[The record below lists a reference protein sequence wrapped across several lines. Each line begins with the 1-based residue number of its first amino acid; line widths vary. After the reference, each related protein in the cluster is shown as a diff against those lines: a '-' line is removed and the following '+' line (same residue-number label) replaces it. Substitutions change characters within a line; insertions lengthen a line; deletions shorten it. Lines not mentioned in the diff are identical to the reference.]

1 VALPTGRCEMT
12 TVQENVVTDDAQAV
26 PAGVPLARRLRP
38 LIGMTVVAA
47 VALASGMGGGADRYE
62 IFVATHFLAFVIAA
76 AGLNI
81 LYGYSGL
88 VSLGHGAFFSVG
100 AYGMGWGLLN
110 TGLPFAV
117 LLVLVLLAA
126 VAIGLVLVL
135 PTLRVQGHFLAMVTV
150 AYASV
155 VHVILVNWDS
165 VTGGPLGLSISP
177 RRLETWVP
185 SEEVLFG
192 FAVVTAAAALLF
204 MSLVRTSSVG
214 RAWRSIRQSEVSA
227 ACLAVPVRRYR
238 VLAFVVSA
246 VLAAFGGV
254 IYGLNVGFLTPSE
267 YDVMLSINLL
277 IAVIVGGSG
286 RFLGPVLGSA
296 IVVIGPEFFRFLGD
310 HRELMLGLI
319 LIAALS
325 FGRGGIAGL
334 LEDLARPI
342 ISRLRGSGRRTAG
355 AGAAHEGEVA

>member
-1 VALPTGRCEMT
+1 M
-12 TVQENVVTDDAQAV
+12 QERVVTDDSNDL
-26 PAGVPLARRLRP
+26 PARAPLARRLGP
-38 LIGMTVVAA
+38 LLGMAVVAG
-47 VALASGMGGGADRYE
+47 VALVWGMGGGADRYE
-62 IFVATHFLAFVIAA
+62 IFVATQFLAFVTAA

-88 VSLGHGAFFSVG
+88 VSLGHGAFFAIG

-110 TGLPFAV
+110 TGMSFVV
-117 LLVLVLLAA
+117 LLVLVVLAA
-126 VAIGLVLVL
+126 VATALVLVV
-135 PTLRVQGHFLAMVTV
+135 PTLRVHGHFLAMVTV

-155 VHVILVNWDS
+155 VHVVLVNWDS

-185 SEEVLFG
+185 AEETLFA

-204 MSLVRTSSVG
+204 MAAVRTSSVG
-214 RAWRSIRQSEVSA
+214 RAWRSIRQSEVAA

-238 VLAFVVSA
+238 VLAFAVSA
-246 VLAAFGGV
+246 VLAALGGV
-254 IYGLNVGFLTPSE
+254 VYGLNVGFLTPSE

-296 IVVIGPEFFRFLGD
+296 IVVVGPEVFRFLGD

-319 LIAALS
+319 LIAVLS
-325 FGRGGIAGL
+325 LRRDGIAGL
-334 LEDLARPI
+334 VEAAARPVV
-342 ISRLRGSGRRTAG
+342 SRLGRGGRGRR
-355 AGAAHEGEVA
+355 GAAREGSVA

>member
-1 VALPTGRCEMT
+1 M
-12 TVQENVVTDDAQAV
+12 QQAV
-26 PAGVPLARRLRP
+26 AVDGTSDVPVREPLVRRLGP
-38 LIGMTVVAA
+38 LVGMSVVAA
-47 VALASGMGGGADRYE
+47 VALAWGLGGGADRYE
-62 IFVATHFLAFVIAA
+62 IFVATQFLAFVTAA

-88 VSLGHGAFFSVG
+88 VSLGHGAFFAIG

-110 TGLPFAV
+110 TGLPFPV
-117 LLVLVLLAA
+117 LLLLVLLAT
-126 VAIGLVLVL
+126 VGTGLVLVL

-155 VHVILVNWDS
+155 AHVILINWDS

-177 RRLETWVP
+177 RRLQTWVP
-185 SEEVLFG
+185 AEVLFG
-192 FAVVTAAAALLF
+192 FAVVVAVLALLF
-204 MSLVRTSSVG
+204 MAVVRTSSVG

-238 VLAFVVSA
+238 VLAFVISA
-246 VLAAFGGV
+246 VLAALGGV

-319 LIAALS
+319 LIAVLS

-334 LEDLARPI
+334 LDTVGRALGRSVAAARSKPGV
-342 ISRLRGSGRRTAG
+342 SASDERT
-355 AGAAHEGEVA
+355 VK

>member
-1 VALPTGRCEMT
+1 MT
-12 TVQENVVTDDAQAV
+12 TAQEVVLGDDTNKVSASL
-26 PAGVPLARRLRP
+26 PLTRRLRP
-38 LIGMTVVAA
+38 LLGMTVVAA
-47 VALASGMGGGADRYE
+47 VALAWGMGGGADRYE
-62 IFVATHFLAFVIAA
+62 IFIAIHFLSFVTAA

-88 VSLGHGAFFSVG
+88 VSLGHGAFFAIG

-110 TGLPFAV
+110 TGLSFPV
-117 LLVLVLLAA
+117 LLVSVLLAA
-126 VAIGLVLVL
+126 VAIALVLVL
-135 PTLRVQGHFLAMVTV
+135 PTLRVSGHFLAMVTV

-155 VHVILVNWDS
+155 VHVILINWDS

-185 SEEVLFG
+185 AEEVLFG
-192 FAVVTAAAALLF
+192 FAVVVAALALLF
-204 MSLVRTSSVG
+204 MGVVRTSSIG

-238 VLAFVVSA
+238 VLAFSVSA
-246 VLAAFGGV
+246 VLATLGGV

-286 RFLGPVLGSA
+286 RFLGPVFGSL
-296 IVVIGPEFFRFLGD
+296 IVVIGPEVFRFLGD
-310 HRELMLGLI
+310 HRELMLGLV
-319 LIAALS
+319 LIAVLS

-334 LEDLARPI
+334 LETAVRPVT
-342 ISRLRGSGRRTAG
+342 SRLG
-355 AGAAHEGEVA
+355 ARSKPGVSVAEKGDVA

>member
-1 VALPTGRCEMT
+1 MATM
-12 TVQENVVTDDAQAV
+12 QQ
-26 PAGVPLARRLRP
+26 
-38 LIGMTVVAA
+38 VVAA
-47 VALASGMGGGADRYE
+47 DESSGVPTREPLVRRLGPLVGMSVVAAFALAWGLGGGADRYE
-62 IFVATHFLAFVIAA
+62 IFVATQFLAFVTAA

-88 VSLGHGAFFSVG
+88 VSLGHGAFFAIG

-110 TGLPFAV
+110 TGLSFPV
-117 LLVLVLLAA
+117 LLLLVLLAT

-155 VHVILVNWDS
+155 GHVVLVNWDS

-185 SEEVLFG
+185 AEEVLFG
-192 FAVVTAAAALLF
+192 FAVVVAVLSLLF
-204 MSLVRTSSVG
+204 MAVVRTSSVG

-246 VLAAFGGV
+246 VLAALGGV

-319 LIAALS
+319 LIAVLS
-325 FGRGGIAGL
+325 FGRGGVAGL
-334 LEDLARPI
+334 LDTVGRA
-342 ISRLRGSGRRTAG
+342 ISRAVAAARNKTGVSASDERT
-355 AGAAHEGEVA
+355 VK